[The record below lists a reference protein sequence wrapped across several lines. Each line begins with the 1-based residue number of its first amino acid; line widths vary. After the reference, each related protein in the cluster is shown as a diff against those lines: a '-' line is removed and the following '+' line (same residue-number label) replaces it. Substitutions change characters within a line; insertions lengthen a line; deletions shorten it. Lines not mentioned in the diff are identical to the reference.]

1 MRSSTSTTTAG
12 LMEMRLSDEVSRME
26 SGLERRQ
33 RTLDEVNDLS
43 RRTIRECARSITA
56 LHNSSAQEA
65 ESHLKEARAF
75 AAKLG
80 KLDSEFRYISVQAYQ
95 ELAEA
100 EILREIKAS
109 GRIPSPAELGLP
121 EDAYLLG
128 LMDVVGEL
136 KRSMLLSLMKG
147 DVREAGGYFSFM
159 QEIYDSTR
167 GIRFPESVL
176 PMFRKKQDTARIQ
189 LENAG
194 SDLLKFS
201 KARTAATIK

>member
-1 MRSSTSTTTAG
+1 MK
-12 LMEMRLSDEVSRME
+12 LSDEISRME
-26 SGLERRQ
+26 TGLERRQ
-33 RTLDEVNDLS
+33 KTLDEVNDLS
-43 RRTIRECARSITA
+43 RRMIRECARSITS
-56 LHNSSAQEA
+56 LHNSAMREA
-65 ESHLKEARAF
+65 DSRLGEARAL
-75 AAKLG
+75 AARLG
-80 KLDSEFRYISVQAYQ
+80 RIDAQFRYVSLQAYQ

-100 EILREIKAS
+100 EILREIKRR
-109 GRIPSPAELGLP
+109 GRIPSPAELRLP

-147 DVREAGGYFSFM
+147 DVKSAESYFSLM
-159 QEIYDSTR
+159 GGIYDATR

-194 SDLLKFS
+194 SDMLKFS
-201 KARTAATIK
+201 KARRGGRRPPTIK